1 MAEGALDLSNALNS
15 IDDKIK
21 SSRTF
26 VQVKQDSKKLQQ
38 DIKNNLEQAKDKT
51 TTSVNKLKDQKKRY
65 QRQVKSQIDNLL
77 SIIQFNM
84 GSGPSTM
91 NYIKSKFI
99 EIGIRI
105 GPKISPI
112 LLEESIK
119 ALGCSQQQAYD
130 TSQAIYI
137 KVKSTDLQNLLKRNP
152 SEPVAAVAY
161 EKTPPA
167 PGALPY
173 SMNREM
179 WDRLQQVN
187 TPVDFYGASAQ
198 KLFEISYVQQDGNGV
213 SGDFYKIVLA
223 NKITGINTVFDFL
236 VDYYS
241 AIKIVDISNLFQQLM
256 DLICGAMSIEA
267 NIGTGEIDIK
277 NKFAL
282 LIQRI
287 LGLCF
292 DSKKEIDVTGNS
304 KVAELDGIDESFFDF
319 TDIDLRYI
327 DQITSDIKLGVVEF
341 EECQTVKLPVDSTAI
356 LNGLLKFNDAKDIDA
371 EKKIA
376 NSLTDLLTD
385 NPAWKLKIPNSVDIK
400 LAGDLSFLT
409 NLPKAIMLALL
420 SPKVVLPLLIMAK
433 AIGQLVGDTINSLL
447 DFIKVFKT
455 YVIALMSKIGGIFV
469 KELFE
474 IIKKDIKQLMS
485 DIIADIMKEKAAKRI
500 YMILRLIELIL
511 LIARFIDDWRKCKS
525 VLDEILAILKSI
537 SGMIGMSLPPF
548 LVAASEALPGAS
560 ASRGFM
566 NAIEEFQK
574 LGLPTGQMPD
584 GSPNLMLQSVFS
596 GMKGAQK
603 EEDENGK
610 VQVFI
615 KPLTITP
622 AGITIPSGDMYGK
635 KM

>member
-1 MAEGALDLSNALNS
+1 MAEASLDLSNALNS
-15 IDDKIK
+15 IDEKVK
-21 SSRTF
+21 SAKTF
-26 VQVKQDSKKLQQ
+26 AQVQKNAKKLQQ
-38 DIKNNLEQAKDKT
+38 DVKNNLEQSTNKT
-51 TTSVNKLKDQKKRY
+51 ATSVNKLKNQKKRY
-65 QRQVKSQIDNLL
+65 QRQVKTQIDNLL

-112 LLEESIK
+112 LLEESLK

-152 SEPVAAVAY
+152 NEPVAAVAY
-161 EKTPPA
+161 EKTPPS

-179 WDRLQQVN
+179 WDRLQQLN

-213 SGDFYKIVLA
+213 TGDFYKIVLS
-223 NKITGINTVFDFL
+223 NKVTGINTVFDFL

-241 AIKIVDISNLFQQLM
+241 AIKIVDINNLFQQLI
-256 DLICGAMSIEA
+256 DLICGAMSFEA

-282 LIQRI
+282 LLQRI

-304 KVAELDGIDESFFDF
+304 KVAELDGVDESFFEF

-341 EECQTVKLPVDSTAI
+341 EECQTVKLPVDSTTL
-356 LNGLLKFNDAKDIDA
+356 LNELLKFNDANSVEA

-376 NSLTDLLTD
+376 SGLTDLLAD

-400 LAGDLSFLT
+400 LACDLSFLT
-409 NLPKAIMLALL
+409 NLPKAIVLALL

-433 AIGQLVGDTINSLL
+433 AIGQLVGDVILSLT
-447 DFIKVFKT
+447 DFMRVFKT
-455 YVIALMSKIGGIFV
+455 YIIALMSKIGGIFV

-474 IIKKDIKQLMS
+474 IVKKDIKQLMN
-485 DIIADIMKEKAAKRI
+485 DIIADIMKERAAKRI

-560 ASRGFM
+560 AARGLM
-566 NAIEEFQK
+566 NTIEEYQK
-574 LGLPTGQMPD
+574 LGLPTGDMPD

-596 GMKGAQK
+596 SLKGAQK
-603 EEDENGK
+603 EDDENGK
-610 VQVFI
+610 VQVFV

-622 AGITIPSGDMYGK
+622 AGISIPAGDIYGK

>member
-1 MAEGALDLSNALNS
+1 MASLDLSNALNS

-21 SSRTF
+21 SSKTF
-26 VQVKQDSKKLQQ
+26 VQVQQDGKKLQQ
-38 DIKNNLEQAKDKT
+38 QIENNLEQAKEKT

-65 QRQVKSQIDNLL
+65 QRQVKTQIDNLL
-77 SIIQFNM
+77 SIVQFNM

-112 LLEESIK
+112 LLQESIK
-119 ALGCSQQQAYD
+119 ALGCSQQQAFD

-137 KVKSTDLQNLLKRNP
+137 KVKSSDLQNLLKRNP
-152 SEPVAAVAY
+152 NDPVAAVAY
-161 EKTPPA
+161 EKKPPA
-167 PGALPY
+167 AGALPY

-198 KLFEISYVQQDGNGV
+198 KQFEISYVQQDGNGV
-213 SGDFYKIVLA
+213 SGDFYKIVLS
-223 NKITGINTVFDFL
+223 NKVTGVNTVFDFL

-241 AIKIVDISNLFQQLM
+241 AIKIVDINNLFQQLM

-267 NIGTGEIDIK
+267 SIGTGEIDIK

-282 LIQRI
+282 MIQRI

-327 DQITSDIKLGVVEF
+327 DQITSNIKLGVVEF
-341 EECQTVKLPVDSTAI
+341 EECQNVKLPVDSTTI
-356 LNGLLKFNDAKDIDA
+356 LNGLLKFNDAKDIEA

-376 NSLTDLLTD
+376 TGLVDLLTD
-385 NPAWKLKIPNSVDIK
+385 NPEWKLKLPNSVDIK
-400 LAGDLSFLT
+400 LACDLSFLT

-420 SPKVVLPLLIMAK
+420 SPKIVLPLLIMAK
-433 AIGQLVGDTINSLL
+433 AIGQSIGDTILSLM
-447 DFIKVFKT
+447 DFMKAFKT

-474 IIKKDIKQLMS
+474 IIKKDIKKLMS
-485 DIIADIMKEKAAKRI
+485 DIIVDIMKEKAAKRI

-548 LVAASEALPGAS
+548 LVAASQILPGHS
-560 ASRGFM
+560 SSRAFM

-584 GSPNLMLQSVFS
+584 GTPNLMLQSLFS
-596 GMKGAQK
+596 GMKGTQK

-622 AGITIPSGDMYGK
+622 AGITIPSGDIYGK

>member
-1 MAEGALDLSNALNS
+1 MAEAALDLSKALNS
-15 IDDKIK
+15 IDEKIK
-21 SSRTF
+21 SAKTF
-26 VQVKQDSKKLQQ
+26 AQVQKNAKKLQRDVQ
-38 DIKNNLEQAKDKT
+38 NNLDQSKEKT
-51 TTSVNKLKDQKKRY
+51 TTSVNKLKNQKKRF
-65 QRQVKSQIDNLL
+65 QRQVRTQIENLI

-84 GSGPSTM
+84 GSGPTTM

-112 LLEESIK
+112 LLEEAIK
-119 ALGCSQQQAYD
+119 ALGCSQQQSYD
-130 TSQAIYI
+130 ASQPIYI

-152 SEPVAAVAY
+152 NEPVAAVAY
-161 EKTPPA
+161 EKATPVS
-167 PGALPY
+167 GQLPY

-179 WDRLQQVN
+179 WDRLQQLN
-187 TPVDFYGASAQ
+187 TPVDFYGASGQ

-213 SGDFYKIVLA
+213 SGDFYKILLSNRV
-223 NKITGINTVFDFL
+223 TGVNTVFDFL

-241 AIKIVDISNLFQQLM
+241 AIKIVDTSNLFQQLI
-256 DLICGAMSIEA
+256 DLICGAVTMEA
-267 NIGTGEIDIK
+267 KLGTGEIDVK

-282 LIQRI
+282 LLQRI

-304 KVAELDGIDESFFDF
+304 KVAELDGIDDSFFEF

-341 EECQTVKLPVDSTAI
+341 EECQTVKLPVDSSSI
-356 LNGLLKFNDAKDIDA
+356 LNDLLKFNDAENINA
-371 EKKIA
+371 EKKLA
-376 NSLTDLLTD
+376 SGLLNSLLD
-385 NPAWKLKIPNSVDIK
+385 NPEWKLRLPNSVDIN
-400 LAGDLSFLT
+400 LAADFSFLT

-420 SPKVVLPLLIMAK
+420 SPKIVLPLLIMAK
-433 AIGQLVGDTINSLL
+433 AIGQLVGDVITNLL
-447 DFIKVFKT
+447 DFMRIFKT
-455 YVIALMSKIGGIFV
+455 FVIAIMSKIGGIFV

-474 IIKKDIKQLMS
+474 IVKKDIKQLVN
-485 DIIADIMKEKAAKRI
+485 DLIADIMKERAAKRI

-537 SGMIGMSLPPF
+537 SGMVGMSLPPF
-548 LVAASEALPGAS
+548 LIAASEILPGAS

-566 NAIEEFQK
+566 NAIEELQK
-574 LGLPTGQMPD
+574 LGLPTGDMPD
-584 GSPNLMLQSVFS
+584 GSPNLMLQSIFS
-596 GMKGAQK
+596 SMKGSQK

-610 VQVFI
+610 VQIFI

-622 AGITIPSGDMYGK
+622 AGITIPAGNIYGK